1 MSVTAGVSDAALAI
15 REKLKGKIG
24 QTKVKRYWPGKAPE
38 WADEADEDGDNRMSR
53 LDNLER
59 AFPTH
64 EGGSSDLAAARDDP
78 RLRRLAVS
86 RIDNRD
92 EVRADHR
99 RIRQAEIVSTEEEE
113 RQEGLD
119 ADEEDEEER
128 RRRIKEKMRRQREQE
143 EAALLPVE
151 EEEEEEEDEEE
162 ESEYETDSEEETT
175 GMAMLKP
182 VFVPKS
188 ERDTIAEREKLEEE
202 ERALEEKVKKKVEE
216 RKVETKHILL
226 EEIKKE
232 ELIQK
237 NLEMEASVA
246 DVDTDDELNEAE
258 EYEAWKVREIGRIK
272 RDRDAREAMVKEKE
286 EIERV
291 RNMTEEERREWERK
305 NPKSGPAPKKK
316 WRFMQKYFH
325 KGAFFQDEPDDQAAS
340 AGSHNIYGRDFSEPT
355 GDDKMDKSIL
365 PKVMQVKHFGRS
377 GRTKWTH
384 LVNEDT
390 TDWDNPWTFNDQI
403 RAKYTGKMAGMN
415 APIAKPRGSKKLKDW
430 EMK

>member
-1 MSVTAGVSDAALAI
+1 
-15 REKLKGKIG
+15 
-24 QTKVKRYWPGKAPE
+24 
-38 WADEADEDGDNRMSR
+38 MSR

-128 RRRIKEKMRRQREQE
+128 RRRIKEKMRQ
-143 EAALLPVE
+143 

-246 DVDTDDELNEAE
+246 DVDTDDERRRGGNGRGRTRNRVLHRRRSGGLCRSIST
-258 EYEAWKVREIGRIK
+258 KVRSFRTSLMIKLRVPGLITSMGVTSLNQLGMIRWTRVYCLRLCKSSTLVVAGGRNGPILSM
-272 RDRDAREAMVKEKE
+272 R
-286 EIERV
+286 ILL
-291 RNMTEEERREWERK
+291 TGTIRK
-305 NPKSGPAPKKK
+305 HS
-316 WRFMQKYFH
+316 
-325 KGAFFQDEPDDQAAS
+325 
-340 AGSHNIYGRDFSEPT
+340 
-355 GDDKMDKSIL
+355 L
-365 PKVMQVKHFGRS
+365 
-377 GRTKWTH
+377 
-384 LVNEDT
+384 L
-390 TDWDNPWTFNDQI
+390 
-403 RAKYTGKMAGMN
+403 
-415 APIAKPRGSKKLKDW
+415 
-430 EMK
+430 